1 MVLDRFRFKSR
12 KFLLCNAS
20 SVLTPP
26 SLGSLFIVH
35 AFLLKVSFQ
44 PSSFW
49 APGPEA
55 LSLHPGPCRALCF
68 GPCFPGFIA
77 VGPVLGPALFSL
89 CGLPYFPFVGRPYGI
104 NCLRQSPACE
114 VWSSGSKHPP
124 AQEGELWQFD
134 TCKKQYLLKD
144 SGGHQNR
151 KKEGLKKAAHG
162 WTQKLTIYT
171 RFGEV
176 ACNYVPQFPRFW
188 RGGRRI

>member
-1 MVLDRFRFKSR
+1 MVWDSIRIKFGI
-12 KFLLCNAS
+12 FLLCNAS
-20 SVLTPP
+20 SVRTPP

-55 LSLHPGPCRALCF
+55 LSLLPGPCRALCF

-124 AQEGELWQFD
+124 AQEGELWQYD

-151 KKEGLKKAAHG
+151 KKRGSQEGSPWMDAKVDD
-162 WTQKLTIYT
+162 IYT
-171 RFGEV
+171 L
-176 ACNYVPQFPRFW
+176 W
-188 RGGRRI
+188 RGRM